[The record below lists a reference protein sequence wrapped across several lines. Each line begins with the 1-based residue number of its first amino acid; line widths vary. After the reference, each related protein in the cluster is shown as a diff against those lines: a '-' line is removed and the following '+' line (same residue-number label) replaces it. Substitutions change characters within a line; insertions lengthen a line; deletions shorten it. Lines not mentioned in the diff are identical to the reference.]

1 MRSTEKPTELAEHL
15 FGIAQSQAYE
25 ITDFEHVGRVLGNL
39 ALGLINMSIGLRATY
54 KKLEEVEAQLKR
66 QGGPFAK

>member
-15 FGIAQSQAYE
+15 FGIAQSQANE

-66 QGGPFAK
+66 QAGPFGK